1 MTRTHSDSKIRLRG
15 QSMPIQGVRQAL
27 SPIMSPRHSMN
38 WLLASSSK
46 LELELDE
53 NSSDGM

>member
-1 MTRTHSDSKIRLRG
+1 
-15 QSMPIQGVRQAL
+15 MPIQGVRQAL